1 MTTVTQLIDKVKS
14 YDPQANAELIAGAYA
29 FAMEAHQHQ
38 KRESG
43 EPYFTHPVA
52 VAMIITE
59 MKLDTASIVTALL
72 HDTIEDTPVTHDEI
86 EKKFGQEIV
95 TLVDGATKLTQIELQ
110 SINQQQAENF
120 RKLVLAMS
128 NDIRVLLVKLA
139 DRLHNMRTLV
149 HVKSEEKRKRIAR
162 ETMDIY
168 APLAGRIGVHHL
180 KDELED
186 LAFIQLNPDGR
197 ASIMSRL
204 KFLREEGEDTVGSI
218 IQSLKKLFREN
229 DLKVEISGREK
240 TPYSIWLKMHRQNIG
255 FEQLADIIAFRVLV
269 DTIEE
274 CYQALGIV
282 HSSYPVVPGRFKDY
296 ISTPKP
302 NHYQSLHTAIIGPN
316 QQRIEIQIRTFSMH
330 EVNEYGV
337 AAHWKYK
344 QGARG
349 QEGDEFRWLR
359 GLLEILESAADPEE
373 FLEHTKLEMYQDQVF
388 CFTPRG
394 DLISLPTG
402 ATPIDFAY
410 SVHSE
415 IGNHCVAAKING
427 RMVPLRTVLHNGDQV
442 EITTSKA
449 QAPSPTWERYAVTG
463 KARACIR
470 RYIRNQK
477 RAQFIELGR
486 SMLHKNFKQE
496 GFDYSEKLIEKHLK
510 DIGCASLDD
519 LFALIGEGLKTSQDI
534 IRKIYPEYT
543 QKRRF
548 EPPLPSEFVERKE
561 SGTAMSI
568 KGLIPG
574 MAIHYAGCCHPLP
587 GDRIVGIVMT
597 GRGVTVHTYDCDN
610 VSKFADDPDRILD
623 IAWGD
628 QRCEESSYV
637 GRLHIILFNKVGSL
651 AGLTTMIGKGGGN
664 ISNLKIIHRSEEF
677 FDLIVDVEVK
687 DAQHL
692 SAILAAMR
700 SASMVSSVERSRG

>member
-1 MTTVTQLIDKVKS
+1 MTTVTQLIDKIKS
-14 YDPQANAELIAGAYA
+14 YDPQADAELITSAYN
-29 FAMEAHQHQ
+29 FSMGAHQHQ

-43 EPYFTHPVA
+43 EPYFIHPVA
-52 VAMIITE
+52 VAMILTE
-59 MKLDTASIVTALL
+59 MKLDTASIITALL
-72 HDTIEDTPVTHDEI
+72 HDTIEDTRATLDQVK
-86 EKKFGQEIV
+86 KKFGQEIA
-95 TLVDGATKLTQIELQ
+95 TLVDGVTKLTQIEQQ

-139 DRLHNMRTLV
+139 DRLHNMRTLL
-149 HVKSEEKRKRIAR
+149 HVKSDEKRKRIAR

-168 APLAGRIGVHHL
+168 APLAGRIGVHHF
-180 KDELED
+180 KDELD
-186 LAFIQLNPDGR
+186 DRAFTELNPDGR

-204 KFLREEGEDTVGSI
+204 EFLREEGEDTVGKI
-218 IQSLKKLFREN
+218 IKSLKKLFREN
-229 DLKVEISGREK
+229 DLEVEISGREK
-240 TPYSIWLKMHRQNIG
+240 TPYSIWLKMHRQNIS

-269 DTIEE
+269 DSVEE

-316 QQRIEIQIRTFSMH
+316 QQRIEIQIRTLAMH

-344 QGARG
+344 QGAPG
-349 QEGDEFRWLR
+349 QGGDEFRWLR

-394 DLISLPTG
+394 DLISLPVG

-415 IGNHCVAAKING
+415 VGNHCVAAKING

-442 EITTSKA
+442 DISTSKA

-477 RAQFIELGR
+477 REQFIELGR
-486 SMLHKNFKQE
+486 SMLQKNFKQDDLE
-496 GFDYSEKLIEKHLK
+496 YSEKLVEKHLK
-510 DIGCASLDD
+510 DIGCASTED
-519 LFALIGEGLKTSQDI
+519 LFALIGEGLKTSADI
-534 IRKIYPEYT
+534 IRKIYPDHT
-543 QKRRF
+543 QKRRLV
-548 EPPLPSEFVERKE
+548 PPLPSESVERKE
-561 SGTAMSI
+561 STTAVSI

-587 GDRIVGIVMT
+587 GDKIVGIVMT
-597 GRGVTVHTYDCDN
+597 GRGVTVHTYDCEN
-610 VSKFADDPDRILD
+610 LRKFADDPDRMLD
-623 IAWGD
+623 IAWSD
-628 QRCEESSYV
+628 QKREDDSHI
-637 GRLHIILFNKVGSL
+637 GRLHIILLNKVGSL
-651 AGLTTMIGKGGGN
+651 ANLTTLIGKSGGN
-664 ISNLKIIHRSEEF
+664 ISNLKIINRAEEF
-677 FDLIVDVEVK
+677 FDIIVDVEVK
-687 DAQHL
+687 DTQHL
-692 SAILAAMR
+692 SAIIAAMR
-700 SASMVSSVERSRG
+700 SASVVSSVERSRG